1 MSSTIAI
8 HYRLFETA
16 TPGEDPTTNLDPVQS
31 EKDRALEAAIRAADT
46 DRRVASVSPVAAQ
59 NEVLSEHVAAVPF
72 DFPIFDYLIRLDEPR
87 ESLWDREERK
97 WIRVETGG
105 AIYYAV
111 EKDDDAGRL
120 FLGVWTEG
128 ATGARGNAET
138 FA

>member
-8 HYRLFETA
+8 YYQLFETA
-16 TPGEDPTTNLDPVQS
+16 AADGDKTANLDPVQS
-31 EKDRALEAAIRAADT
+31 EKDQELEAAIRAADT
-46 DRRVASVSPVAAQ
+46 NRRVTSVSPVAAQ
-59 NEVLSEHVAAVPF
+59 NLVLSEHVAAVPF
-72 DFPIFDYLIRLDEPR
+72 DFPIFDYLIRLDDPR

-111 EKDDDAGRL
+111 EKADDAGRL

-128 ATGARGNAET
+128 ATGAKGSAET